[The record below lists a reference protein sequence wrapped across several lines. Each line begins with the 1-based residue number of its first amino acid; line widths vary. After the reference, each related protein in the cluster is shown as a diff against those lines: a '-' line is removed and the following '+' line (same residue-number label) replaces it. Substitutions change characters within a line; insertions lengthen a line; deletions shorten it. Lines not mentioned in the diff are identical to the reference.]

1 MKALT
6 GRASEMIFDP
16 SDRCARLARPFVTC
30 VGRAK
35 KGNSANREAFYLS
48 GAPVAGWTGPIPRR
62 AASALMA

>member
-16 SDRCARLARPFVTC
+16 SDRRERPARPFITC

-35 KGNSANREAFYLS
+35 AGKSANRESFYLS
-48 GAPVAGWTGPIPRR
+48 GAPVTGWTGPIPRR